1 MGGGHAS
8 GGEGAK
14 RGAAYEEAL
23 TSKRIEF
30 VKRLKADLANGA
42 SAAAQATAAYT
53 HILDGAARRVSTIGA
68 GRAWAARK
76 TCLPG
81 GLCRQ
86 APDCWEDCEVR
97 RVMLNGF

>member
-1 MGGGHAS
+1 MGGGQAS
-8 GGEGAK
+8 GGGEGAK

-53 HILDGAARRVSTIGA
+53 HILDGAAGRVSA
-68 GRAWAARK
+68 LDAWRAWAAPK
-76 TCLPG
+76 TCFASRSVHG
-81 GLCRQ
+81 
-86 APDCWEDCEVR
+86 APDC
-97 RVMLNGF
+97 